1 MKKGIKL
8 HTINTN
14 KFKTNLIAIFLSIPL
29 TRENVTKNALL
40 SSILRRGCQKY
51 KTQEEISKK
60 LEEMYGAE
68 FNCGLDKLGKNH
80 VLKFYIES
88 INDEFLPEAKENM
101 LKQSIEILSEI
112 VFNPLAENNG
122 FNEEYTNQEKENVK
136 QIIEAK
142 KDNKARYALF
152 RCVEEMFKDKAE
164 GLYKYG
170 YVEDLENI
178 NANNLYEYYKEL
190 IDTCKIDIFV
200 SGKLEN
206 TNMEQLLEQ
215 DQNLSNL
222 KEREPKYNINK
233 PEEKNPI
240 QEVNNVEEKLDVTQG
255 KLVIGYDV
263 EASKQE
269 IEDEKFR
276 YIGMLYN
283 AILGGT
289 ATSKLFQNVRE
300 KASLAYTASSSFS
313 YYTGNIFVN
322 AGIEID
328 NFEKAT
334 EIIKEQIE
342 DMKQGN
348 FSEEDIENAKKT
360 IVSNIAGISDEQD
373 TEIIYFL
380 GQELSGR
387 NISLEQYAQFVQDVK
402 KDEIEDFA
410 RKININ
416 TIYFL
421 RN

>member
-1 MKKGIKL
+1 MKKEIKL

-206 TNMEQLLEQ
+206 TNIEQLIEQ

>member
-178 NANNLYEYYKEL
+178 NAKNLYEYYKEL

-206 TNMEQLLEQ
+206 TNIEQLIEQ
-215 DQNLSNL
+215 DQNFSNL